1 MTGTTLAALQNKTV
15 FLQLCKGK
23 SIKYSLKKRHYELA
37 RNLHNTRQESETV
50 NMKKEISNKG
60 LYIGTG
66 AGMVLF
72 AVSGLL
78 PGSFIGGSIGV
89 SIAANI
95 FGAPLGTS
103 LLPKLIVAISML
115 LGVLTA
121 GVIFIIGTSS
131 LGWLIGHIIEVARY
145 GGTVEN
151 KTVVDRKWNDS
162 VS

>member
-1 MTGTTLAALQNKTV
+1 
-15 FLQLCKGK
+15 
-23 SIKYSLKKRHYELA
+23 LKKE
-37 RNLHNTRQESETV
+37 
-50 NMKKEISNKG
+50 MSNKG

-72 AVSGLL
+72 AISGLL

>member
-1 MTGTTLAALQNKTV
+1 
-15 FLQLCKGK
+15 
-23 SIKYSLKKRHYELA
+23 
-37 RNLHNTRQESETV
+37 
-50 NMKKEISNKG
+50 
-60 LYIGTG
+60 
-66 AGMVLF
+66 MVLF
-72 AVSGLL
+72 AISGLL

-95 FGAPLGTS
+95 FGAPLGIS